1 MDITRFAIENNR
13 VTLVSVLVLLLAG
26 VNAFFSL
33 PQAED
38 PGFVVRTA
46 MVRTVFP
53 GANPERVENL
63 VTDKI
68 EKAIQEI
75 PELDVVRSTSRTGSS
90 IVYADIKESYTE
102 MRPIWDN
109 LRRKIEDAQ
118 EELPDGIIG
127 PFVNDEFGD
136 VFGIIIAVTAGLG
149 SDGRPEISYAE
160 MKDIAEAARDQLLRL
175 AVAPALSS

>member
-102 MRPIWDN
+102 MRPVWDN
-109 LRRKIEDAQ
+109 LRRKIETFGRNSPKASSGPSSTTSFAMFS
-118 EELPDGIIG
+118 ESLLPSPPD
-127 PFVNDEFGD
+127 
-136 VFGIIIAVTAGLG
+136 
-149 SDGRPEISYAE
+149 
-160 MKDIAEAARDQLLRL
+160 
-175 AVAPALSS
+175 